1 MQLRYLPRSKSGA
14 KYHAVNPG
22 RPVPMNETPPRQ
34 EVVEKYFPDG
44 VDQIPAC
51 AADRSIPTLEEIKE
65 KVGLKVIQKLE
76 GLIENQTILEKI
88 AWAEAEN
95 SETSLSHAQECQ
107 PPPVSQEF
115 QATRLFLLHF
125 GYLFNETDENE
136 KKRLIALDTK
146 SVHFIKDLDR
156 LDKLSNRTHDTV
168 HVFYVKAG
176 QSTGPEIIS
185 NMEEDNLKT
194 VNENFW
200 QMLTTFGWPVNV
212 MDHPG
217 WSGFLS
223 NSWKIRSTETTP
235 VSSKSSTFNGEA
247 NVLYWADVN
256 SEIAFVVPNEWNS
269 RSEIDGCNSSR
280 DSSIQSNV
288 WSTTSSS
295 SGSSQKSRN
304 MSLDLDKPK
313 EPVPPTRRKTTSGKS
328 SLANQAPAKIMVVW
342 LESYED
348 HLNFPIGEWHRF

>member
-1 MQLRYLPRSKSGA
+1 
-14 KYHAVNPG
+14 
-22 RPVPMNETPPRQ
+22 MNDTPPRQ
-34 EVVEKYFPDG
+34 EVPEKYFPDG
-44 VDQIPAC
+44 VDLIPPC
-51 AADRSIPTLEEIKE
+51 AADRSIPTLDEIKE
-65 KVGLKVIQKLE
+65 QVGLKVIQRLE
-76 GLIENQTILEKI
+76 SLIENQTILEKV

-95 SETSLSHAQECQ
+95 SSSSLSHAQECQ

-115 QATRLFLLHF
+115 QATRLFLLNF
-125 GYLFNETDENE
+125 GYLFNETDE
-136 KKRLIALDTK
+136 KKSLIVLDTK
-146 SVHFIKDLDR
+146 SLHFVKDLNK

-176 QSTGPEIIS
+176 QSTGQEIIS

-200 QMLTTFGWPVNV
+200 QMLTTFGWPVRV
-212 MDHPG
+212 VDHPG
-217 WSGFLS
+217 WTGFLN
-223 NSWKIRSTETTP
+223 NSWKIRSSET
-235 VSSKSSTFNGEA
+235 KSPSNKSPTFNGET

-269 RSEIDGCNSSR
+269 KSEVDGCNTSR

-288 WSTTSSS
+288 WSTENSKSSS
-295 SGSSQKSRN
+295 CGSSQKSRN

-313 EPVPPTRRKTTSGKS
+313 DPVPPTRRKATSSKS
-328 SLANQAPAKIMVVW
+328 SMNNQTSAKIMVVW

-348 HLNFPIGEWHRF
+348 HLNFPIGEFFFLLFFVIE